1 MIPTASVIV
10 VSGESHSE
18 GALAT
23 EESGALI
30 LLLLLWLMSA
40 TSVFNAGLT
49 EASHSGTKILQP
61 PRLFQDDVF
70 GADIQLA

>member
-1 MIPTASVIV
+1 MIPTAFVIV
-10 VSGESHSE
+10 VSGECHSE

-30 LLLLLWLMSA
+30 LLWLMSV
-40 TSVFNAGLT
+40 TSVFKAGLT